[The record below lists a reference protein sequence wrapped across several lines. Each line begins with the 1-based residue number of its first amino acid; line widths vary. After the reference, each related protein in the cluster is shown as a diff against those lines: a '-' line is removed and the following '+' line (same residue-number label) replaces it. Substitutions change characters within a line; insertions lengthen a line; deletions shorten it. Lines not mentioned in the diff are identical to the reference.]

1 MLSNLRTT
9 LAFQRLPQQVR
20 ESIVRA
26 RYHSLKRIDAARGE
40 SRLWRDQV
48 AREESTY
55 MRTLIA
61 QVTRE
66 NL

>member
-1 MLSNLRTT
+1 MLSNLRTSLT
-9 LAFQRLPQQVR
+9 FQRLPHQVR

-26 RYHSLKRIDAARGE
+26 RYHSLKRIDAASGE
-40 SRLWRDQV
+40 SLLWRDQV

-55 MRTLIA
+55 MRVLIA
-61 QVTRE
+61 QLSGE

>member
-1 MLSNLRTT
+1 MLSALRNTIS
-9 LAFQRLPQQVR
+9 FNRLPRHAR

-26 RYHSLKRIDAARGE
+26 RYHSLKRIDAASGE
-40 SRLWRDQV
+40 SLLWRDQV

-55 MRTLIA
+55 MRVLIA
-61 QVTRE
+61 QLSGE